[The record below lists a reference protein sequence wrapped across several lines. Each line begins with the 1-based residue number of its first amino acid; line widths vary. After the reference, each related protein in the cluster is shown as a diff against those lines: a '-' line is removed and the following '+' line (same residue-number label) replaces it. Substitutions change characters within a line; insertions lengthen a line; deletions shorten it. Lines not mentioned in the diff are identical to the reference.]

1 MSPHLLSTFACQ
13 NVSLAGFLISPL
25 LTPISPEVC
34 SVDCSIHNTRDI
46 AAVQCCFLVS
56 TTKVRLE
63 LLDVR
68 FNYAKSKNNTGK
80 IGTINI
86 TNHSSSCFQV
96 LEFCCF
102 GQFLLSSQEGECN
115 KSFIADF
122 IANQLY
128 CLVSN
133 FTNFK
138 IGIQGQFQELVN
150 FKIWP

>member
-1 MSPHLLSTFACQ
+1 MIKHHDLVYLYWKPGPMIIIGISTSACQ
-13 NVSLAGFLISPL
+13 NVSMAGFFISPF
-25 LTPISPEVC
+25 LTTISPETLFIKMLYPL
-34 SVDCSIHNTRDI
+34 SSIWAI
-46 AAVQCCFLVS
+46 AVVQCCLLVS

-63 LLDVR
+63 LPDVR

-115 KSFIADF
+115 KSFIADLLQ
-122 IANQLY
+122 INYTAL
-128 CLVSN
+128 
-133 FTNFK
+133 
-138 IGIQGQFQELVN
+138 
-150 FKIWP
+150 